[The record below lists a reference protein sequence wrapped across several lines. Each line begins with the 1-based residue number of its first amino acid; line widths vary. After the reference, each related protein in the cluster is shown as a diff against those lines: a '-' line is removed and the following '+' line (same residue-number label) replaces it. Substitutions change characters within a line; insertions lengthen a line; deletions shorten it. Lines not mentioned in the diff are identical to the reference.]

1 MGEGLNKLI
10 ASELYRCFCMNCIS
24 LIGEACDTLKK
35 ENKVSIDWEEENI
48 TANIKSHI
56 EKSPNAIRQMIFVAD
71 EVRLYTTDI
80 LDGKRKSKNAPRI
93 DLVLQGTWDNTLKIN
108 YYVETKILI
117 LHNCKK
123 IGRKSLISAIGKQKR
138 YIKTGIDNFCNGTYP
153 VNGSM
158 LGYILEGESSE
169 IVSKINTLL
178 KKADRKNEQ
187 LVNKPSTIVGIDACY
202 SSVHTN
208 FKLDHFFVCF

>member
-24 LIGEACDTLKK
+24 LIGEACDALKK
-35 ENKVSIDWEEENI
+35 DSKVSIDWEEENI
-48 TANIKSHI
+48 TANIKNHI
-56 EKSPNAIRQMIFVAD
+56 EKNPSAIRQMIFVAD

-80 LDGKRKSKNAPRI
+80 LDGKKKSKNAPRI
-93 DLVLQGTWDNTLKIN
+93 DLVLQGTWDNTHRIN

-117 LHNCKK
+117 LRNCKK
-123 IGRKSLISAIGKQKR
+123 TGRKSLISAIGKQKR

-158 LGYILEGESSE
+158 LGYILEGEYYE

-178 KKADRKNEQ
+178 KKANREAEQ
-187 LVNKPSTIVGIDACY
+187 LVNKPCTIVGIDACY